1 MQPGVGRAL
10 CQTIAEHLRHVGVL
24 TVARF
29 LLHKGG
35 KGDKLRQG
43 HSLLFERCVHFGG
56 ELCIELGVEGSHI
69 VVHRIVLQ
77 KLVGFREEIA
87 LALHKAVRGILIL
100 RDVLP
105 EGISTEIAFVG
116 FLQKLLGG
124 AQTGGFHL
132 LGDGNGRGALRD
144 GHTHR
149 FCLGVLGKGGND
161 RVVGNR
167 TGLQDKIAVLQ
178 LCGSALLSHIP
189 AEQVGRADDACILE
203 LVGDRRYAAAL
214 RDAYS
219 HLCAA
224 GCTIAVDLIVGKV
237 HRCTYCQKKQQKHY
251 QQNFA
256 CAALFAGCGCI
267 VVCHTHLPFFS
278 FPASDAD
285 SFRLRQKA
293 LRQSGSCRI
302 PAGCPRPETAAGQRL
317 P

>member
-1 MQPGVGRAL
+1 M
-10 CQTIAEHLRHVGVL
+10 
-24 TVARF
+24 
-29 LLHKGG
+29 
-35 KGDKLRQG
+35 
-43 HSLLFERCVHFGG
+43 
-56 ELCIELGVEGSHI
+56 
-69 VVHRIVLQ
+69 HRIVLQ
-77 KLVGFREEIA
+77 KLVGLREKIT
-87 LALHKAVRGILIL
+87 LALHKAVWGVFIL
-100 RDVLP
+100 RDILP
-105 EGISTEIAFVG
+105 KGVGAEIALVG

-132 LGDGNGRGALRD
+132 LGNGNGRCALRD

-178 LCGSALLSHIP
+178 LCGSALFPHIP
-189 AEQVGRADDACILE
+189 AEQIGRADDARFLQ
-203 LVGDRRYAAAL
+203 LVGNSRHTAPL
-214 RDAYS
+214 WDAYS

-224 GCTIAVDLIVGKV
+224 GCAVAVDLIVGKQ
-237 HRCTYCQKKQQKHY
+237 HRCARCQKKQQKHY

-256 CAALFAGCGCI
+256 CTALFAGCVCI
-267 VVCHTHLPFFS
+267 VVCHMHLPFFS

-285 SFRLRQKA
+285 NFRSRQRA

-302 PAGCPRPETAAGQRL
+302 PAECPRPETAAEQRL